1 MTEAK
6 IGTAEQ
12 AANRPVS
19 TADLQALQEESR
31 QSAKV
36 QDALYR
42 IAETAASA
50 HDMQEFYRAIHSIVG
65 ELMYANNFYIALYDE
80 ERGAINFPYYAD
92 EVDPDIPDPNA
103 WEEFGIGNARG
114 MTAYLLRTGEP
125 MLVTRELFEELVRD
139 GEIEVVGEWGED
151 WLGVPLKAEGHT
163 LGVLVVQSYT
173 KDVRYAEADKE
184 LLVFVGNHVAAAL
197 SRARAIEEIRQRNA
211 ELAIINSVQEGL
223 AAQLDIQAMYEL
235 VGAKVE
241 EVFDAQ
247 VLDISLYDPETQS
260 LTFQYTVERGVRFP
274 SMTRPVFGFRKHV
287 IETQAPLLIERDAER
302 RAHEFGQPVAIQGEP
317 SRSLLFVPLMI
328 AGEARGV
335 ISVQNLDRE
344 YAFTSSDVSLLT
356 TLASTL
362 SVALDRARLVQEAK
376 EARAAAEQAN
386 EAKSAF
392 LAATSHEIRT
402 PMNAIIGMSGLL
414 LGTELDEEQR
424 EFASVIAGSGEAL
437 LTIIN
442 DILDFSKIEAGRMEL
457 EEAPFGLRDCIE
469 GALDL
474 IGPVAASKKL
484 DLAYDIEEGT
494 PDAIIGDVGRFRQI
508 VLNLLN
514 NSVKF
519 TETGEVVLT
528 ARPAKTDDP
537 GKVGLHMQVRD
548 TGIGIPPDRI
558 DRLFQSFSQ
567 VDASTSRKYG
577 GTGLGLAISKKLAE
591 LMGGTMWAESE
602 GVPGRGAAFHFTI
615 AAAPAEVP
623 VADQVSD
630 GDILRGKR
638 LLVVDDNA
646 TNRRLVA
653 RHASAWGMEVTE
665 ADSGAAALQAIEQGF
680 DVAVL
685 DLMMPEMDGYE
696 LAARIRTRPQTA
708 DLPLVLL
715 TSVGRKDVQGNPRG
729 GVARFE
735 VQVAKPLKPLALR
748 SALTRALGSTEMTE
762 TRSEEPAQ
770 PDPELGKRHPLRIL
784 LTEDNAINQKLAL
797 KLLDKMGYRADVA
810 ANGLEAIQAIE
821 RQTYDLVLMDVQM
834 PEMDGLEATRQVIA
848 RWGDARP
855 RIIAMTAD
863 AMQGDREKCI
873 EAGMDDYVTKPIR
886 TPTLVAA
893 IQATQRRD
901 GSHAPDEVEGES
913 PSPSGSAVDREA
925 LNRLAQSM
933 GDDDPSFIAEL
944 LNEFATEA
952 PAMIA
957 ALNDAVSEGNAPD
970 AHRIAHTLKSNAATF
985 GASPLSD
992 LARTLE
998 GQAKDGNLDKAEGLL
1013 RRIQGEYERVRSELE
1028 QARNEILSS

>member
-1 MTEAK
+1 MTDPHPEALE
-6 IGTAEQ
+6 A
-12 AANRPVS
+12 
-19 TADLQALQEESR
+19 ESR
-31 QSAKV
+31 ENAKV
-36 QDALYR
+36 QNALYR
-42 IAETAASA
+42 IAETAGAA
-50 HDMQEFYRAIHSIVG
+50 HDMQEFYRTIHSIVG

-80 ERGAINFPYYAD
+80 ERQAINFPFYVD
-92 EVDPDIPDPNA
+92 EVDTDIPDPNA

-125 MLVTRELFEELVRD
+125 MLVTRERFKELVRA

-173 KDVRYAEADKE
+173 KDVRYTDSDKE

-223 AAQLDIQAMYEL
+223 AAQLDIHAMYEL

-247 VLDISLYDPETQS
+247 VLDISLYDPQTQS

-274 SMTRPVFGFRKHV
+274 TMTRPVFGFRKHV

-302 RAHEFGQPVAIQGEP
+302 RAQEFDQPVAIQGEP
-317 SRSLLFVPLMI
+317 SKSLLFVPLML

-344 YAFTSSDVSLLT
+344 YAFTSSDVTLLT

-414 LGTELDEEQR
+414 LGTELDAEQR
-424 EFASVIAGSGEAL
+424 DYASVIAGSGEAL

-457 EEAPFGLRDCIE
+457 EEAPFVLRECIE
-469 GALDL
+469 STLDL

-494 PDAIIGDVGRFRQI
+494 PDGIIGDVGRFRQI
-508 VLNLLN
+508 LLNLLN

-528 ARPAKTDDP
+528 AAPTETNEP
-537 GKVGLHMQVRD
+537 GKIGLHLRVRD

-577 GTGLGLAISKKLAE
+577 GTGLGLAISKRLAE
-591 LMGGTMWAESE
+591 LMGGSMWVQSE
-602 GVPGRGAAFHFTI
+602 GVPGNGAEFHFTI
-615 AAAPAEVP
+615 SAAPAAVHAIE
-623 VADQVSD
+623 QSGED
-630 GDILRGKR
+630 GDFLRGKR

-646 TNRRLVA
+646 TNRRIVA
-653 RHASAWGMEVTE
+653 RHASTWGMEVTE
-665 ADSGAAALQAIEQGF
+665 AASGAEALEAMGKGF

-685 DLMMPEMDGYE
+685 DLMMPEMDGFE
-696 LAARIRTRPQTA
+696 LAARIRVRPDA
-708 DLPLVLL
+708 AELPLVLL
-715 TSVGRKDVQGNPRG
+715 TSVGTKEVHDNPRG
-729 GVARFE
+729 DLAKFE
-735 VQVAKPLKPLALR
+735 AQISKPLKPHALR
-748 SALTRALGSTEMTE
+748 TAISSALGGSAVAE
-762 TRSEEPAQ
+762 TRSAEPAQ

-797 KLLDKMGYRADVA
+797 RLLQKMGYRADVA
-810 ANGLEAIQAIE
+810 GNGLEAIQALE
-821 RQTYDLVLMDVQM
+821 RQTYDLILMDVQM
-834 PEMDGLEATRQVIA
+834 PEMDGLEATRQIIA
-848 RWGDARP
+848 RWGDGRP
-855 RIIAMTAD
+855 RIVAMTAD
-863 AMQGDREKCI
+863 AMQGDREKCL

-886 TPTLVAA
+886 TPELIAA
-893 IQATQRRD
+893 MQATDRRD
-901 GSHAPDEVEGES
+901 GPDPVDEGEA
-913 PSPSGSAVDREA
+913 PGPAVATLDRDA
-925 LNRLAQSM
+925 LARLADSM
-933 GDDDPSFIAEL
+933 GDEDPSFVVEL
-944 LNEFATEA
+944 LDEFATEA
-952 PAMIA
+952 PAMIVELTEA
-957 ALNDAVSEGNAPD
+957 ASRSDASE

-985 GASPLSD
+985 GATTLSE
-992 LARTLE
+992 LCRTLE
-998 GQAKDGNLDKAEGLL
+998 GQAKDGNLEDAEELV
-1013 RRIQGEYERVRSELE
+1013 RQIRSESERVQSELQQVRRE
-1028 QARNEILSS
+1028 LVSS

>member
-1 MTEAK
+1 MT
-6 IGTAEQ
+6 
-12 AANRPVS
+12 N
-19 TADLQALQEESR
+19 ADLETLRAESR

-42 IAETAASA
+42 IAETAAA
-50 HDMQEFYRAIHSIVG
+50 THDMQEFYRAIHSIVG
-65 ELMYANNFYIALYDE
+65 ELMYANNLYIALYDE

-114 MTAYLLRTGEP
+114 MTAYLLRKSEP
-125 MLVTRELFEELVRD
+125 MLVTRPRFEEMVSA
-139 GEIEVVGEWGED
+139 GEIEIVGEWGED
-151 WLGVPLKAEGHT
+151 WLGVPLKTEGKT
-163 LGVLVVQSYT
+163 IGALVVQSYSPDT
-173 KDVRYAEADKE
+173 RLTEDDLE

-223 AAQLDIQAMYEL
+223 AAQLHIQAMYEL

-247 VLDISLYDPETQS
+247 VLDISLYDPETHT

-274 SMTRPVFGFRKHV
+274 AMTRPLFGFRKHV
-287 IETQAPLLIERDAER
+287 IETQQPLLIERDAER
-302 RAHEFGQPVAIQGEP
+302 RAHQFGQPAAIQGEP
-317 SRSLLFVPLMI
+317 SKSLLFVPLMI

-344 YAFTSSDVSLLT
+344 YAFTSSDVNLLT

-362 SVALDRARLVQEAK
+362 SVALDRARLVEEAK

-424 EFASVIAGSGEAL
+424 EYTSVIAGSGEAL

-457 EEAPFGLRDCIE
+457 EQAPFHLRESIE
-469 GALDL
+469 GVLDL
-474 IGPVAASKKL
+474 IGPLAASKKL
-484 DLAYDIEEGT
+484 DLAYDIEDRT
-494 PDAIIGDVGRFRQI
+494 PGAIVGDVGRFRQI
-508 VLNLLN
+508 LLNLLN

-528 ARPAKTDDP
+528 AAPTETDAP
-537 GKVGLHMQVRD
+537 GKVGLHLVVRD

-577 GTGLGLAISKKLAE
+577 GTGLGLAISKRLAE
-591 LMGGTMWAESE
+591 LMGGTMWVESE
-602 GVPGRGAAFHFTI
+602 GVPGKGATFHFTV
-615 AAAPAEVP
+615 AAAPAV
-623 VADQVSD
+623 VAAADQVSD
-630 GDILRGKR
+630 GDVLGGKR

-646 TNRRLVA
+646 TNRRIVA
-653 RHASAWGMEVTE
+653 RHASAWGMQVTE
-665 ADSGAAALQAIEQGF
+665 ADSGFAALEAIAGGF

-685 DLMMPEMDGYE
+685 DLMMPEMDGYA

-715 TSVGRKDVQGNPRG
+715 TSVGRKDVQSNPRG
-729 GVARFE
+729 DLARFE
-735 VQVAKPLKPLALR
+735 VQLAKPLKPLALR
-748 SALTRALGSTEMTE
+748 SALTRALGGTEAGE
-762 TRSEEPAQ
+762 TRPAESAQ
-770 PDPELGKRHPLRIL
+770 PDPDLGRRHPLRIL
-784 LTEDNAINQKLAL
+784 LTEDNAINQKVAL

-810 ANGLEAIQAIE
+810 ANGLEAIEAVA
-821 RQTYDLVLMDVQM
+821 RQTYDLILMDVQM
-834 PEMDGLEATRQVIA
+834 PEMDGLEATREIIA

-855 RIIAMTAD
+855 RIVAMTAD
-863 AMQGDREKCI
+863 AMQGDREKCL
-873 EAGMDDYVTKPIR
+873 EAGMDDYMTKPIR
-886 TPTLVAA
+886 TPDLISA
-893 IQATQRRD
+893 IRATEHRD
-901 GSHAPDEVEGES
+901 GARGAGDDQPPSQGEG
-913 PSPSGSAVDREA
+913 PALDRDA
-925 LNRLAQSM
+925 LNRLAESM
-933 GDDDPSFIAEL
+933 GDDDPSFVAEL
-944 LNEFATEA
+944 LDEFATEA
-952 PAMIA
+952 PVMIA
-957 ALNDAVSEGNAPD
+957 ALNEAVASGNAGD

-985 GASPLSD
+985 GATRLND
-992 LARTLE
+992 LARTVEAQAREGALE
-998 GQAKDGNLDKAEGLL
+998 GAEALVG
-1013 RRIQGEYERVRSELE
+1013 RIQAEYGRVRTELE
-1028 QARNEILSS
+1028 GVRKEVLRS

>member
-1 MTEAK
+1 MPKARTEKVDQPA
-6 IGTAEQ
+6 GT
-12 AANRPVS
+12 N
-19 TADLQALQEESR
+19 ADLKALQEESGE
-31 QSAKV
+31 SAKV

-50 HDMQEFYRAIHSIVG
+50 HDMQEFYRAIHAIVG
-65 ELMYANNFYIALYDE
+65 ELMYANNLYIALYDD
-80 ERGAINFPYYAD
+80 ERSAINFPYYAD
-92 EVDPDIPDPNA
+92 EVDQDIPDPNA

-114 MTAYLLRTGEP
+114 MTAYLLRRGEAQ
-125 MLVTRELFEELVRD
+125 LITAEDQKELVRS
-139 GEIEVVGEWGED
+139 GQVELVGELSEV
-151 WLGVPLKAEGHT
+151 WLGVPLKTEGKT
-163 LGVLVVQSYT
+163 IGALVVQTYT
-173 KDVRYAEADKE
+173 PEHRYTQTDLD

-223 AAQLDIQAMYEL
+223 AAQLDIQTMYEL
-235 VGAKVE
+235 VGTKVE

-247 VLDISLYDPETQS
+247 VLDISLYDPDTQL

-274 SMTRPVFGFRKHV
+274 PMTRPVFGFRKHV
-287 IETQAPLLIERDAER
+287 IETQSPLLIERDAER
-302 RAHEFGQPVAIQGEP
+302 RAEEFGQPVAIQGEP
-317 SRSLLFVPLMI
+317 SKSLLFVPLML

-386 EAKSAF
+386 DAKSAF

-414 LGTELDEEQR
+414 LGTELDDEQR
-424 EFASVIAGSGEAL
+424 EYANVIAGSGEAL

-457 EEAPFGLRDCIE
+457 EEAPFGLRECIE
-469 GALDL
+469 SALDL

-494 PDAIIGDVGRFRQI
+494 PEAIMGDVGRFRQI
-508 VLNLLN
+508 LLNLLN

-519 TETGEVVLT
+519 TDSGEVVLT
-528 ARPAKTDDP
+528 AGPAETEDP
-537 GKVGLHMQVRD
+537 AKVGLHLQVRD

-577 GTGLGLAISKKLAE
+577 GTGLGLAISKRLAE
-591 LMGGTMWAESE
+591 LMGGRMWVESE
-602 GVPGRGAAFHFTI
+602 GIPGKGAAFHFTI
-615 AAAPAEVP
+615 AAAPADVP
-623 VADQVSD
+623 VARESSD
-630 GDILRGKR
+630 GDVLRAKR

-646 TNRRLVA
+646 TNRRIVA

-665 ADSGAAALQAIEQGF
+665 ADSGAAALEAITDGF

-696 LAARIRTRPQTA
+696 LAARIRTRPQTS

-729 GVARFE
+729 DVARFE
-735 VQVAKPLKPLALR
+735 VHVAKPLKPLALR
-748 SALTRALGSTEMTE
+748 SALTRALGGTEMGE
-762 TRSEEPAQ
+762 VRSSEPAKPQ
-770 PDPELGKRHPLRIL
+770 ADLGTLHPLRIL
-784 LTEDNAINQKLAL
+784 LTEDNAINQKVAL
-797 KLLDKMGYRADVA
+797 KLLGKMGYRADIA

-834 PEMDGLEATRQVIA
+834 PEMDGLEATRQIIA

-855 RIIAMTAD
+855 RIVAMTAD
-863 AMQGDREKCI
+863 AMQGDREKCL
-873 EAGMDDYVTKPIR
+873 EAGMDGYVSKPIR
-886 TPTLVAA
+886 PPELTAA
-893 IQATQRRD
+893 LQATHRRD
-901 GSHAPDEVEGES
+901 GGEPAAEEELQLAS
-913 PSPSGSAVDREA
+913 VAAVNPEA
-925 LNRLAQSM
+925 LNRLAESM
-933 GDDDPSFIAEL
+933 GDDDPSFVAEL
-944 LNEFATEA
+944 LDEFAREA
-952 PAMIA
+952 PVMIA
-957 ALNDAVSEGNAPD
+957 GLDRAVTQGQAAE

-985 GASPLSD
+985 GAGSLSD
-992 LARTLE
+992 VARTLE
-998 GQAKDGNLDKAEGLL
+998 AQAKEGNLEGAEELVGQ
-1013 RRIQGEYERVRSELE
+1013 IQAEYERVRSELGRV
-1028 QARNEILSS
+1028 RNEIVSS